1 MVVFFLCYHPLFTHP
16 SPFPLHPSPFTRHPS
31 PFNLHPSPFTLH
43 PSSFHS
49 KRLLGDATLL
59 NTLLDYD
66 KEDMDLTTMNLIR
79 DNYVSQTLFDPDM
92 LSTISVAAMGLCM
105 W

>member
-1 MVVFFLCYHPLFTHP
+1 LFFFFATTHS
-16 SPFPLHPSPFTRHPS
+16 SPFPLHPSPFT
-31 PFNLHPSPFTLH
+31 LHPSPFTLH

>member
-1 MVVFFLCYHPLFTHP
+1 MLYRLCWCSEWLFFFLCYHPLFTHP
-16 SPFPLHPSPFTRHPS
+16 
-31 PFNLHPSPFTLH
+31 PFTLH
-43 PSSFHS
+43 PSPFHS

-79 DNYVSQTLFDPDM
+79 EHYTNQTLFDPDM